1 MQIPNAPLFRD
12 PVYDGAADPVV
23 IYNYEQKSWWMLY
36 TNRRAQPPYIEN
48 AWIHGTDIGIAE
60 SCDHGKTWLY
70 RGTVEGLDF
79 ERGHNTYWAPEVV
92 YYAGVYH
99 MYVSYVR
106 GIPTNWNWQRFILH
120 YTSENLWDWEFQ
132 SKLELSSDRVI
143 DAAVFELPQ
152 GGWRMWYK
160 DEVHGAHTW
169 AADSPD
175 LYHWNV
181 VGEVISDC
189 AHEGPNV
196 FEFEGRYWMITDEWQ
211 GHGVYFSDD
220 LTHWTK
226 QEQRILEEGGARPED
241 GVMGNHADVVV
252 TEQQD
257 AYIFYFTHP
266 DRQGAHHGYRSSI
279 QVARLKV
286 REGILVC
293 DRDEEFDF
301 ILR

>member
-23 IYNYEQKSWWMLY
+23 IYNYEQESWWMLY

-48 AWIHGTDIGIAE
+48 SWIHGTDIGIAE
-60 SCDHGKTWLY
+60 SCDNGKTWLY
-70 RGTVEGLDF
+70 RGIVEGLDF
-79 ERGHNTYWAPEVV
+79 ERGHNTYWAPEVI
-92 YYAGVYH
+92 YHAGVYH

-106 GIPTNWNWQRFILH
+106 GIPTNWNWERAILH

-132 SKLELSSDRVI
+132 SKLELSSNRVI

-169 AADSPD
+169 AADSHD
-175 LYHWNV
+175 LYHWTI

-196 FEFEGRYWMITDEWQ
+196 FELDGRCWMLTDEWRGQ
-211 GHGVYFSDD
+211 GVYFSED
-220 LTHWTK
+220 LSHWTK
-226 QEQRILEEGGARPED
+226 QQQRILEKGGSRPED
-241 GVMGNHADVVV
+241 GIMGNHADVVV
-252 TEQQD
+252 TEHG
-257 AYIFYFTHP
+257 AYAFYFTHP
-266 DRQGAHHGYRSSI
+266 DRQGASHGYRSSI

-286 REGILVC
+286 EQGILVC

-301 ILR
+301 ILK